1 MHLLY
6 VVFVQR
12 KDDDMK
18 RVGIVTDSHG
28 GISMEEAKELGVKV
42 VPMPFYFGDD
52 CYYEGVSITRND
64 FFERLNNGEN
74 VSTSQPSPEAVME
87 MWREGLTEYESIL
100 YMPISSGLS
109 GSCNTARILASEE
122 EFEGKV
128 FVVDNGRVATP
139 MHRSILDALEL
150 IEEGLSA
157 KEVQNTLE
165 KYGSKMSIYI
175 AVETLEHLKK
185 GGRITPAT
193 AAIGTVLN
201 IKPIL
206 KLNTGVLENY
216 KKSRGMKKARQEM
229 LAAMK
234 HDFEVTFKEY
244 ADKNEIYLMAA
255 SSADESTTQ
264 EWVNEIKEYFPGME
278 VLCDDLSLGI
288 CCHTGEGA
296 LGIGCS
302 CKPKR

>member
-1 MHLLY
+1 
-6 VVFVQR
+6 
-12 KDDDMK
+12 MK

-28 GISMEEAKELGVKV
+28 GISLKEAEELGVKV

-52 CYYEGVSITRND
+52 CYYEGVSISREE
-64 FFERLNNGEN
+64 FFERLNNGES

-87 MWREGLTEYESIL
+87 AWKDALTEYESVL
-100 YMPISSGLS
+100 YMPLSSGLS
-109 GSCNTARILASEE
+109 GSCNTARMLAGEE
-122 EFEGKV
+122 DFEGRV
-128 FVVDNGRVATP
+128 FVVDNGRIATP

-150 IEEGLSA
+150 IEEGFSA
-157 KEVQNTLE
+157 QEVQAMLE
-165 KYGSKMSIYI
+165 EAGSKMSIYI

-193 AAIGTVLN
+193 AAIGNVLN

-206 KLNTGVLENY
+206 KLNTGVLETY
-216 KKSRGMKKARQEM
+216 KKTRGMKKARQEM

-244 ADKNEIYLMAA
+244 ADKGEIYLMAA
-255 SSADESTTQ
+255 SSADEATTQ
-264 EWVNEIKEYFPGME
+264 EWVDEIQAYFPGME

-288 CCHTGEGA
+288 SCHTGEGA

-302 CKPKR
+302 CRPKR

>member
-1 MHLLY
+1 
-6 VVFVQR
+6 
-12 KDDDMK
+12 MK

-28 GISMEEAKELGVKV
+28 GISLDQAKELGVKV

-52 CYYEGVSITRND
+52 CYYEGVSISRED
-64 FFERLNNGEN
+64 FFKRLNEGEG

-87 MWREGLTEYESIL
+87 AWREALTEYEKVL

-109 GSCNTARILASEE
+109 GSCNTARMLATEE

-150 IEEGLSA
+150 IEEGYSA
-157 KEVQNTLE
+157 QEVQLMLE
-165 KYGSKMSIYI
+165 TAGDKMSIYI

-206 KLNTGVLENY
+206 KLNTGVLETY

-234 HDFEVTFKEY
+234 HDFEVTFKDY
-244 ADKNEIYLMAA
+244 ADKGDVYLMAA
-255 SSADESTTQ
+255 SSADEATTQ
-264 EWVNEIKEYFPGME
+264 EWIEEIKAYFPGME

-302 CKPKR
+302 CRPRR

>member
-1 MHLLY
+1 
-6 VVFVQR
+6 
-12 KDDDMK
+12 MK

-28 GISMEEAKELGVKV
+28 GISLDQARELGVKV

-52 CYYEGVSITRND
+52 CYYEGVSISRED
-64 FFERLNNGEN
+64 FFKRLNEGEG

-87 MWREGLTEYESIL
+87 AWREALTEYEKVL

-109 GSCNTARILASEE
+109 GSYNTARMLATEE

-150 IEEGLSA
+150 IEEGYSA
-157 KEVQNTLE
+157 QEVQLMLE
-165 KYGSKMSIYI
+165 TAGDKMSIYI

-206 KLNTGVLENY
+206 KLNTGVLETY

-244 ADKNEIYLMAA
+244 ADKGDIYLMAA
-255 SSADESTTQ
+255 SSADEATTQ
-264 EWVNEIKEYFPGME
+264 EWIEEIKAYFPEME

-302 CKPKR
+302 CRPRR

>member
-1 MHLLY
+1 
-6 VVFVQR
+6 
-12 KDDDMK
+12 MK
-18 RVGIVTDSHG
+18 RVGIMTDSHG
-28 GISMEEAKELGVKV
+28 GISLAEAEKLGVKV

-52 CYYEGVSITRND
+52 CYYEGVSISREE
-64 FFERLNNGEN
+64 FFRRLNEGDS
-74 VSTSQPSPEAVME
+74 VSTSQPSPEAVMKAWSE
-87 MWREGLTEYESIL
+87 ALTEYEKVL

-109 GSCNTARILASEE
+109 GSCNTAKMLASEE

-150 IEEGLSA
+150 IEEGFSA
-157 KEVQNTLE
+157 EEVQMMLE
-165 KYGSKMSIYI
+165 TAGNKMSIYI

-206 KLNTGVLENY
+206 KLNTGVLETY

-234 HDFEVTFKEY
+234 NDFEVTFKEY
-244 ADKNEIYLMAA
+244 ADNNEIYLMAA
-255 SSADESTTQ
+255 SSADDATTQ
-264 EWVNEIKEYFPGME
+264 EWVEEIKEYFPGME

-302 CKPKR
+302 CRPRR

>member
-1 MHLLY
+1 
-6 VVFVQR
+6 
-12 KDDDMK
+12 MK

-28 GISMEEAKELGVKV
+28 GISLDQARELGVKV

-52 CYYEGVSITRND
+52 CYYEGVSISRED
-64 FFERLNNGEN
+64 FFKRLNDGES

-87 MWREGLTEYESIL
+87 AWREALTEYEKVL

-109 GSCNTARILASEE
+109 GSCNTARMLATEE

-150 IEEGLSA
+150 IEEGYSA
-157 KEVQNTLE
+157 QEVQLMLE
-165 KYGSKMSIYI
+165 TAGAKMSIYI
-175 AVETLEHLKK
+175 AVETLEHLKN

-206 KLNTGVLENY
+206 KLNTGVLETY

-234 HDFEVTFKEY
+234 HDFEVTFKDY
-244 ADKNEIYLMAA
+244 ADKGDVYLMAA
-255 SSADESTTQ
+255 SSADEATTQ
-264 EWVNEIKEYFPGME
+264 EWIEEIKAYFPGME

-302 CKPKR
+302 CRPRR

>member
-1 MHLLY
+1 
-6 VVFVQR
+6 
-12 KDDDMK
+12 MK

-28 GISMEEAKELGVKV
+28 GISLEEANKLGVKV

-52 CYYEGVSITRND
+52 CYYEGVSISREE
-64 FFERLNNGEN
+64 FFSRLNEGDS
-74 VSTSQPSPEAVME
+74 VSTSQPSPEAVMKAWSE
-87 MWREGLTEYESIL
+87 ALTEYEKVL

-109 GSCNTARILASEE
+109 GSCNTARMLASEE

-128 FVVDNGRVATP
+128 YVVDNGRVATP

-150 IEEGLSA
+150 IEEGFSA
-157 KEVQNTLE
+157 EEVQMMLE
-165 KYGSKMSIYI
+165 TAGNKMSIYI

-206 KLNTGVLENY
+206 KLNTGVLETY

-234 HDFEVTFKEY
+234 NDFEVTFKEY
-244 ADKNEIYLMAA
+244 ADNNEIYLMAA
-255 SSADESTTQ
+255 SSADEATTQ
-264 EWVNEIKEYFPGME
+264 EWVAEIKEYFPGME

-288 CCHTGEGA
+288 SCHTGEGA

-302 CKPKR
+302 CRPRR

>member
-1 MHLLY
+1 
-6 VVFVQR
+6 
-12 KDDDMK
+12 MK

-28 GISMEEAKELGVKV
+28 GISLLQAGKLGVKV

-52 CYYEGVSITRND
+52 CYYEGVSISRGE
-64 FFERLNNGEN
+64 FFERLNNGES

-87 MWREGLTEYESIL
+87 AWREALTEYEKVL

-109 GSCNTARILASEE
+109 GSCNTARMLAEEE

-150 IEEGLSA
+150 IEEGFSA
-157 KEVQNTLE
+157 EEAKIMLE
-165 KYGSKMSIYI
+165 TAGNKMSIYI

-206 KLNTGVLENY
+206 KLNTGVLETY

-229 LAAMK
+229 LEAMK
-234 HDFEVTFKEY
+234 HDFDVTFKEY
-244 ADKNEIYLMAA
+244 ADKGEIYLMAA
-255 SSADESTTQ
+255 SSADEATTQ
-264 EWVNEIKEYFPGME
+264 EWVEEIKAYFPGME

-302 CKPKR
+302 CRPRR

>member
-1 MHLLY
+1 
-6 VVFVQR
+6 
-12 KDDDMK
+12 MK

-28 GISMEEAKELGVKV
+28 GISIDQARELGVKV

-52 CYYEGVSITRND
+52 CYYEGVSISRED
-64 FFERLNNGEN
+64 FFKRLNEGEG
-74 VSTSQPSPEAVME
+74 VSTSQPSPEAVMGA
-87 MWREGLTEYESIL
+87 WREALTEYEKVL

-109 GSCNTARILASEE
+109 GSCNTARMLATEE

-150 IEEGLSA
+150 IEEGYSA
-157 KEVQNTLE
+157 QEVQLMLE
-165 KYGSKMSIYI
+165 TAGAKMSIYI
-175 AVETLEHLKK
+175 AVETLEHLKN

-206 KLNTGVLENY
+206 KLNTGVLETY

-234 HDFEVTFKEY
+234 HDFEVTFKDY
-244 ADKNEIYLMAA
+244 ADKGDVYLMAA
-255 SSADESTTQ
+255 SSADEATTQ
-264 EWVNEIKEYFPGME
+264 EWIEEIKAYFPGME

-302 CKPKR
+302 CRPRR

>member
-1 MHLLY
+1 
-6 VVFVQR
+6 
-12 KDDDMK
+12 MK
-18 RVGIVTDSHG
+18 QVGIVTDSHG
-28 GISMEEAKELGVKV
+28 GISLKEAEELGVKV

-52 CYYEGVSITRND
+52 CYYEGVSISRGE
-64 FFERLNNGEN
+64 FFERLNNGES

-87 MWREGLTEYESIL
+87 AWREALTEYEKVL

-109 GSCNTARILASEE
+109 GSCNTARMLAAEE

-150 IEEGLSA
+150 IEEGFSA
-157 KEVQNTLE
+157 EETKIMLE
-165 KYGSKMSIYI
+165 TSGNKMSIYI

-206 KLNTGVLENY
+206 KLNTGVLETY

-229 LAAMK
+229 LEAMK
-234 HDFEVTFKEY
+234 HDFDVTFKEY

-255 SSADESTTQ
+255 SSADEATTQ
-264 EWVNEIKEYFPGME
+264 EWIDDIKAYFPGME

-302 CKPKR
+302 CRPKR